1 MASRATSRAP
11 MTTAV
16 EAIYEDGLL
25 RPLQPLHLPEH
36 TRVMVSVE
44 TLEND
49 PERPAWLA
57 QSARRLRAV
66 WDDDADDVFNELL
79 AR

>member
-1 MASRATSRAP
+1 

-36 TRVMVSVE
+36 ARVRVSVE

-49 PERPAWLA
+49 AERKAWLA
-57 QSARRLRAV
+57 QSERRLGEV
-66 WDDDADDVFNELL
+66 WKNDGDDVFNELL

>member
-1 MASRATSRAP
+1 

-25 RPLQPLHLPEH
+25 RPLQPLLLPEH
-36 TRVMVSVE
+36 THVRLLVE
-44 TLEND
+44 TLSED
-49 PERPAWLA
+49 SERAAWLA
-57 QSARRLRAV
+57 QSECRLREA
-66 WDDDADDVFNELL
+66 WDNDSDDVFNELL